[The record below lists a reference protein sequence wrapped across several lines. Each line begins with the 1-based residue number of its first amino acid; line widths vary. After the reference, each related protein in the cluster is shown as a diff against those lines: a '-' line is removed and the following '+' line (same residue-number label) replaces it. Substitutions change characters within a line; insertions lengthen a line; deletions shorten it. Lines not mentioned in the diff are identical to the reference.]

1 MKLVPTTCRRASSVH
16 MGSALFELLD
26 SGLPNGL
33 LASPALVKVVSG
45 TAFIPVTNVGT
56 TEVILPPRIQIGTL
70 CQVDIVS
77 QPESIL
83 GTMEEGAP
91 REQIATMATQ
101 NVKKNPLVICH

>member
-1 MKLVPTTCRRASSVH
+1 

-70 CQVDIVS
+70 
-77 QPESIL
+77 
-83 GTMEEGAP
+83 
-91 REQIATMATQ
+91 
-101 NVKKNPLVICH
+101 